1 MQIVL
6 ASSSK
11 YRKELLQR
19 LNIKFTCHSPDI
31 DESLNHSLTLEDNV
45 QQIAKKKAEAVSVFF
60 PEALIIASDQLC
72 AIDDTVMG
80 KPKNFENAFKQ
91 LKQASGKHVIFYTG
105 LVVFNP
111 QSNQY
116 YNYCDQTTV
125 VFRNLD
131 DQAINSYLTYE
142 HPYDCAGSFKVES
155 LGVSLFDKIINQDP
169 TALIGLPLIKLCHIL
184 RRNGVI
190 P

>member
-11 YRKELLQR
+11 YRKKLFQR
-19 LNIKFTCHSPDI
+19 LNIKFSCYSPDI
-31 DESLNHSLTLEDNV
+31 NEGLNHGLTLEDNV
-45 QQIAKKKAEAVSVFF
+45 QEIAKKKAQAVSVLF

-72 AIDDTVMG
+72 AIDDIVMG
-80 KPKNFENAFKQ
+80 KPMSFENAFKQ
-91 LKQASGKHVIFYTG
+91 LKQASGKDIIFYTG

-125 VFRNLD
+125 VFRNLT
-131 DQAINSYLTYE
+131 DQEIEHYLVYE
-142 HPYDCAGSFKVES
+142 QPYDCAGSFKVES

-184 RRNGVI
+184 RKNGVLL
-190 P
+190 